1 MQLPCHVRPS
11 ALPSRQPELVQ
22 SNPIRCLEDP
32 ALSSLIAAITVAW
45 LSRKV
50 THSTATHTLFATASA
65 RLTNA
70 PHSQML
76 FQHWRPSASG
86 HRIKESFGMW
96 TSSFAFPFP
105 SQSFTFIR
113 ASCNRQ
119 PCLLGK
125 KVLSSCPL
133 NLFSFCFLFYVG
145 FCSVLSSILGLSFPF
160 SWAARG
166 CELV

>member
-1 MQLPCHVRPS
+1 MHLIRRCCFNIGGRLPWDTGSKR
-11 ALPSRQPELVQ
+11 ALA
-22 SNPIRCLEDP
+22 C
-32 ALSSLIAAITVAW
+32 
-45 LSRKV
+45 
-50 THSTATHTLFATASA
+50 
-65 RLTNA
+65 
-70 PHSQML
+70 
-76 FQHWRPSASG
+76 G
-86 HRIKESFGMW
+86 HLA
-96 TSSFAFPFP
+96 FAFPFP

-113 ASCNRQ
+113 ASCCRQ

-166 CELV
+166 CGLVYTSKHLYIAFFAPSFPKFLPSPLLFFFFFFVPHVSLHPRVQISRGLCVHICKTVVRWFS